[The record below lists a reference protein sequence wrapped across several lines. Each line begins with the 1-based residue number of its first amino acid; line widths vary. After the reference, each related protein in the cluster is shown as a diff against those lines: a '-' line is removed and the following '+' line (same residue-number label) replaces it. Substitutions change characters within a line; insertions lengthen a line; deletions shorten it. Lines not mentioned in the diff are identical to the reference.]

1 MSGANLFAAAHFYW
15 LTCESNEHRE
25 GAKRIRGGVRASD
38 RRETKDRRKASRT
51 ACSQVAFF
59 FGLHVSQTNT
69 EKEQSGFEVAFVLV
83 IEGKRKIEERRHGL
97 LAVKWRFFL
106 AYM

>member
-1 MSGANLFAAAHFYW
+1 MYRSRPGSETRKNERLARTRKPIKMSGANLFAAAHFYW

-25 GAKRIRGGVRASD
+25 EAERIRGGVRASG

-59 FGLHVSQTNT
+59 FCLHVSQTNT
-69 EKEQSGFEVAFVLV
+69 EKKQSGFEVAFV
-83 IEGKRKIEERRHGL
+83 
-97 LAVKWRFFL
+97 
-106 AYM
+106 